1 MKKILAAALF
11 ILLASCSQDE
21 GKNSSS
27 TDANSAAAHATD
39 PEKQKQ
45 FTYDTIAS
53 LSDIQS
59 TDTAVVV
66 HDSAGTHHI
75 VKILPEDKA
84 APRTRRMK
92 ASAAKSSF
100 DCDDGSFG
108 GNDRREVKTSYFSG
122 KKITKDNVAELLKV
136 LPTEDF
142 MRNNHQPPISRDGD
156 SPRAAEE
163 KSVAVIKEAWIIVFK
178 RVHDDNDY
186 HVIVSSDPDYKKG
199 TLMNIEIAGLPDAS
213 SPAYDKLKKVRD
225 DFENKVIKGRY
236 CSESWAMYASNPIKV
251 SFSGNIFYDIDHA
264 PGVVGPEGYR
274 PQVSWEVHPVLSI
287 KRVK

>member
-1 MKKILAAALF
+1 
-11 ILLASCSQDE
+11 
-21 GKNSSS
+21 
-27 TDANSAAAHATD
+27 
-39 PEKQKQ
+39 
-45 FTYDTIAS
+45 
-53 LSDIQS
+53 
-59 TDTAVVV
+59 
-66 HDSAGTHHI
+66 
-75 VKILPEDKA
+75 VKILPEHKEEA
-84 APRTRRMK
+84 ASRAGRMK
-92 ASAAKSSF
+92 ASAVKSSF

-163 KSVAVIKEAWIIVFK
+163 KSVAVIKDAWIIVFK

-186 HVIVSSDPDYKKG
+186 HVIVSSDSDYKKG

-225 DFENKVIKGRY
+225 DFEKKVIKGRY
-236 CSESWAMYASNPIKV
+236 CSESWAMYVSNPIKV

-264 PGVVGPEGYR
+264 PGAVGPDGYR

-287 KRVK
+287 RRVK